1 MATRPTK
8 GYKAVIRYNEF
19 RWFVLEM
26 DIPED
31 ATIVSSGSGFYRTD
45 KVIPRHFYPT
55 RTKTAINDK
64 SAHSW
69 FDHEFS
75 YTLGTL
81 ATSKLDPN
89 PHEECTEGIH
99 FFATYEQAVNWG
111 YANFGKAAEYMG
123 EV

>member
-1 MATRPTK
+1 MERPTK
-8 GYKAVIRYNEF
+8 GYKAVIRYNWF
-19 RWFVLEM
+19 RWYILEM

-45 KVIPRHFYPT
+45 KVMPRKFYPT
-55 RTKTAINDK
+55 RTKTAILDK
-64 SAHSW
+64 MAHSW

-75 YTLGTL
+75 YVLGTM

-89 PHEECTEGIH
+89 SNEDCTEGIH

-111 YANFGKAAEYMG
+111 LANFGKAAEYMG
-123 EV
+123 EA